1 MSFIV
6 SGIDVTSSR
15 IPARSITASEPLPP
29 GSIPRKNSRSP
40 ISRLLRW
47 RRSQINHPACLLV
60 LLLDDD
66 VILASEHHCLH
77 STQRTLNLRF
87 LAAERSR
94 YPAGFAG
101 ELRDHWATARF
112 LVASISSCRTCL
124 SQSGFADT
132 SSTPFAGWASLKC
145 AASFSVVLLAPN

>member
-6 SGIDVTSSR
+6 SGIDVTSTR

-29 GSIPRKNSRSP
+29 GSIPRKNSRSPP

-87 LAAERSR
+87 LAAERSM

-101 ELRDHWATARF
+101 ELRDHRATIRS
-112 LVASISSCRTCL
+112 LTSVMLLSRTTLSVLSSSAMAFR
-124 SQSGFADT
+124 
-132 SSTPFAGWASLKC
+132 SSVKVRLP
-145 AASFSVVLLAPN
+145 

>member
-6 SGIDVTSSR
+6 SGIDVTSTR
-15 IPARSITASEPLPP
+15 TPARSTTASEPLPP

-47 RRSQINHPACLLV
+47 RRSQINHPACPFV

-87 LAAERSR
+87 LAAEWSMN
-94 YPAGFAG
+94 PAGFAC
-101 ELRDHWATARF
+101 ELRDHRAPAR
-112 LVASISSCRTCL
+112 LLAASISSWRTCL

-132 SSTPFAGWASLKC
+132 S
-145 AASFSVVLLAPN
+145 